1 MISRRAL
8 EISTAA
14 LTGIFGVAVVVSSI
28 DNGIGW
34 SSAGVDAGTFPFLTG
49 VIVVL
54 GSLYNFAQGA
64 LGRASLAKV
73 TVAVTRAELGR
84 LAGLFIPAAVFV
96 AAIPILGMYL
106 ASAGYVFAVL
116 ALPKRQSVLHALV
129 IAMMTPLVLY
139 AVFERLFQVSLPHG
153 ALAAAFGF

>member
-1 MISRRAL
+1 MISRRTL

-54 GSLYNFAQGA
+54 GSLYNLGQGA
-64 LGRASLAKV
+64 LGRGSLARV
-73 TVAVTRAELGR
+73 TVAVTRDELGR
-84 LAGLFIPAAVFV
+84 LAGLFIPAAIFV

-116 ALPKRQSVLHALV
+116 ALPKRQSVLHSLV
-129 IAMMTPLVLY
+129 IAAVTPLLLY

>member
-14 LTGIFGVAVVVSSI
+14 LTGIFGVVVVVSSI

-49 VIVVL
+49 IIIVL
-54 GSLYNFAQGA
+54 GSLYNMGQGA
-64 LGRASLAKV
+64 LGRGTLAIV
-73 TVAVTRAELGR
+73 RVAVTPSELRR
-84 LAGLFIPAAVFV
+84 LAGLFVPAAIFI
-96 AAIPILGMYL
+96 AAIPIVGMYL

-116 ALPKRQSVLHALV
+116 ALQKRQSVVHALV
-129 IAMMTPLVLY
+129 IAVVTPVALY
-139 AVFERLFQVSLPHG
+139 IVFERLFQVSLPHG